1 MPVFLANLLRVLM
14 IGSLGYSGADLLN
27 YFRAKRAGQAV
38 ATIPD
43 TLRDVFLSWK
53 FFLFLTVLVVGF
65 YILLKERF
73 KKTG

>member
-1 MPVFLANLLRVLM
+1 MM

-27 YFRAKRAGQAV
+27 YFRAKKAGQQV

-43 TLRDVFLSWK
+43 TLRDVFLSWR
-53 FFLFLTVLVVGF
+53 FLLFLSVLVVGF
-65 YILLKERF
+65 YVLLKERF